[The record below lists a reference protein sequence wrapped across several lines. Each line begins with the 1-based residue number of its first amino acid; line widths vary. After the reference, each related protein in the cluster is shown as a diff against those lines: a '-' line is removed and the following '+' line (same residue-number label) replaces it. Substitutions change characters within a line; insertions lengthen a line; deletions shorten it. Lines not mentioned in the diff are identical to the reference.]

1 MKIVIRGS
9 TLKNISKWA
18 LGQPTSVSYHYI
30 DKDVVTLFSHRG
42 HFTLLNNFKFN
53 TMSTF
58 SRLYQ
63 HTLTRVTFSMQEFYL
78 WHHLYLIQ
86 KCLNKSWE
94 EKNAFFLFFSK
105 ENRNKTNIVT
115 FTSVKLTKKVFF
127 MQVSLCLPLSTQ
139 IKPSRLHMNCLTF
152 LQLFSAFSLLP
163 VEDCGIKLLMTGKE
177 DKRLR
182 GKWITWETLS
192 FWSWKYL
199 VYESSSPAV
208 SNKAAAITS
217 SLGARVNTV
226 SDFLYRYV
234 KLAIPRKV
242 HIFLNWEK
250 KLNTREKK
258 IN

>member
-105 ENRNKTNIVT
+105 ENINKTNIVT
-115 FTSVKLTKKVFF
+115 LTSVTLTKKSIFHAGI
-127 MQVSLCLPLSTQ
+127 SL
-139 IKPSRLHMNCLTF
+139 PSFVHT
-152 LQLFSAFSLLP
+152 
-163 VEDCGIKLLMTGKE
+163 
-177 DKRLR
+177 
-182 GKWITWETLS
+182 
-192 FWSWKYL
+192 
-199 VYESSSPAV
+199 
-208 SNKAAAITS
+208 NKAITS
-217 SLGARVNTV
+217 PYELSYLFTV
-226 SDFLYRYV
+226 VLCFL
-234 KLAIPRKV
+234 AAPRWRLRDKV
-242 HIFLNWEK
+242 VDD
-250 KLNTREKK
+250 R
-258 IN
+258 